1 MFSHKTW
8 RWLKWKKMLRRL
20 LNVCY
25 IFLIMASFHVSKQQ
39 PASATV
45 TRVTSLNLFHS
56 QSYSP
61 TPLFS
66 VWYGFLQLLVT
77 NVSPTMAGFMVTPQ
91 LRPDLL
97 VLSLTV
103 IISPQLINFINLW
116 NWYGNVYANI
126 FIQVTCAWCFKWD
139 LITVYL
145 NIFYNDIKRST

>member
-1 MFSHKTW
+1 
-8 RWLKWKKMLRRL
+8 
-20 LNVCY
+20 
-25 IFLIMASFHVSKQQ
+25 MASFHVSKQQ
-39 PASATV
+39 PAPATV

-103 IISPQLINFINLW
+103 IISPQLINFINL
-116 NWYGNVYANI
+116 
-126 FIQVTCAWCFKWD
+126 
-139 LITVYL
+139 
-145 NIFYNDIKRST
+145 